1 MKVGIRLP
9 QTGENAKPENVIYLA
24 KLADKSGFDSLWVLE
39 RLLWPISPQT
49 QYPSTP
55 TGNFPQDWQNVLEPL
70 ELLSFVAAI
79 TEKIYLGTSVIDM
92 LFHNPVILAKRF
104 ATLDVI
110 SGGRALAGLGLG
122 WSKDEFLASNIPF
135 EQRGRRADE
144 FVGLL
149 KSIWSD
155 EITEFN
161 GQFYTIPPS
170 KIGPKP
176 VQEPHLPIYLGG
188 SSPNTF
194 SRMAKYA
201 DGWIGVVRN
210 DLDQLQTTL
219 DLLRREVVN
228 ANRNLD
234 DFEII
239 VIIYP
244 DVSENVTQENRRLAF
259 TGTIGEVR
267 NDIDKLKKMG
277 VGHIILN
284 YNRSQ
289 IEDDMDAIID
299 VSKGLLTYSR

>member
-9 QTGENAKPENVIYLA
+9 QTGEHAKPENVIRLA

-70 ELLSFVAAI
+70 ELLCFVAAI

-144 FVGLL
+144 FVRLL

-161 GQFYTIPPS
+161 GQFYTVPPS

-201 DGWIGVVRN
+201 DGWIGVARN

-234 DFEII
+234 DFEIV